1 MKTPIFCLLPLC
13 LLACSEPAMQNTA
26 SASTPAASA
35 VATANAAQ
43 SNAAA
48 MLLNTLALTHITQ
61 TATWQS
67 LLEQAITLR
76 KQVQEVLPHASP
88 EQANALYDEHVR
100 IMNQLLTKLNDVDIA
115 TLENYFMQVEYN
127 EQTKTVAFRCPLSKV
142 DELKLIVKSK
152 LSKWSVK

>member
-26 SASTPAASA
+26 SAPTPAPA

-43 SNAAA
+43 SNAATK
-48 MLLNTLALTHITQ
+48 LLNTLALTHITQ

-88 EQANALYDEHVR
+88 EQANALYDEKSDKFIQWR
-100 IMNQLLTKLNDVDIA
+100 S
-115 TLENYFMQVEYN
+115 
-127 EQTKTVAFRCPLSKV
+127 SKGN
-142 DELKLIVKSK
+142 KSNCC
-152 LSKWSVK
+152 V